1 MLKAS
6 PNWKQPLKSQERLQ
20 GKSNNQIPPQAAV
33 SQPPTE
39 SQEISEPRK
48 RVTPDHQKFNVVMY
62 GVKGSPPNTNR
73 PTSDLNNITH
83 TFSQTEVP
91 LEQNSIKDCH
101 RLGKFNEQANK
112 PRPILVTFL
121 RSGDASLLLSKIS
134 AFKGPIHIKPDLS
147 IEERSQEAVL
157 LKQRWSLI
165 QRGVERKWMKIR
177 SGALFVDKSV
187 IWMLQGLG
195 FLLSQL

>member
-1 MLKAS
+1 
-6 PNWKQPLKSQERLQ
+6 
-20 GKSNNQIPPQAAV
+20 
-33 SQPPTE
+33 
-39 SQEISEPRK
+39 
-48 RVTPDHQKFNVVMY
+48 MY
-62 GVKGSPPNTNR
+62 GVQESPPNTNR
-73 PTSDLNNITH
+73 PTRLDHDLTNITH
-83 TFSQTEVP
+83 AFSQAEVP
-91 LEQNSIKDCH
+91 LERNSIKDCR

-165 QRGVERKWMKIR
+165 QRGVERKRMK
-177 SGALFVDKSV
+177 
-187 IWMLQGLG
+187 M
-195 FLLSQL
+195 